1 MAQRPFIGP
10 VDITQ
15 EYGNPDPTARR
26 GYHTGVDYGMNTGSP
41 IIAPESGRVESGD
54 GRAPSDGRGF
64 YVIVYGDSG
73 TAHCLYHLSQIGVAG
88 GRVSEGEQ
96 VGLSGATGRATGPH
110 LHWETRRAPFDG
122 YSDYAPATWLF
133 GNKQT
138 PAPAPAP
145 SSSQIVYLPAV
156 PQWRLYNEGG
166 PYTIGTEK
174 ALLAPAKFGGLSYQV
189 LGTPVPNVVVIQ
201 TQMFGRG
208 AIYVGPG
215 TGAVIK

>member
-1 MAQRPFIGP
+1 MRRPFDGAIN
-10 VDITQ
+10 ITQ
-15 EYGNPDPTARR
+15 EYGINAPGTRR
-26 GYHTGVDYGMNTGSP
+26 GYHTGVDYGMNTGTP
-41 IIAPESGRVESGD
+41 IVAPESGRVESGD
-54 GRAPSDGRGF
+54 GRAVSDGRGF

-73 TAHCLYHLSQIGVAG
+73 TAHCLYHLSSIVRGN
-88 GRVSEGEQ
+88 GRVNEGEE
-96 VGLSGATGRATGPH
+96 VGLSGATGQATGPH

-138 PAPAPAP
+138 PAPTPALA
-145 SSSQIVYLPAV
+145 SGQTVYLPAV

-166 PYTIGTEK
+166 PYTIGSEK

-189 LGTPVPNVVVIQ
+189 LGTPVSNIVIIQ

-208 AIYVGPG
+208 AIYVAPS
-215 TGAVIK
+215 TGAIIK